1 LKKNKIGPSGRGNL
15 VPVGPKLIT
24 EREVALKNK
33 SNLSAFLK
41 KKRVEAGLTQSEVAQ
56 ELGYSSPQ
64 FISNWERGLANP
76 PVFILRNLTKL
87 YKVSADEMF
96 TKLMAEVE
104 RDLHREFYSSKSA
117 RRRN

>member
-1 LKKNKIGPSGRGNL
+1 MAGAATKRFM
-15 VPVGPKLIT
+15 T
-24 EREVALKNK
+24 LKNRTQ
-33 SNLSAFLK
+33 LATFLK
-41 KKRVEAGLTQSEVAQ
+41 KKRIEAGLTQSEVAS

-96 TKLMAEVE
+96 KKLMQEVE
-104 RDLHREFYSSKSA
+104 RDLHSEFYSSRSA

>member
-1 LKKNKIGPSGRGNL
+1 MKNRTQL
-15 VPVGPKLIT
+15 
-24 EREVALKNK
+24 A
-33 SNLSAFLK
+33 AFLK
-41 KKRVEAGLTQSEVAQ
+41 KKRIDAGLTQSEVAN

-87 YKVSADEMF
+87 YKVSSDEMF
-96 TKLMAEVE
+96 NKLMQEVE
-104 RDLHREFYSSKSA
+104 RDLHREFYSSKG

>member
-1 LKKNKIGPSGRGNL
+1 
-15 VPVGPKLIT
+15 V
-24 EREVALKNK
+24 K
-33 SNLSAFLK
+33 SKSHLSQFLK
-41 KKRVEAGLTQSEVAQ
+41 KKRMEAGLTQSEVAS

-87 YKVSADEMF
+87 YKVPADEMF
-96 TKLMAEVE
+96 NKLLSEVE
-104 RDLHREFYSSKSA
+104 RDLHREFYSSKPA